1 MKKSYMDSDN
11 ILTEGWL
18 KKIADFFKNAE
29 PGIKKYYKNPDKK
42 PKIKKG
48 LQTAVDNL
56 NNALV
61 DFDRQTAKVLG
72 IKPGKL
78 QKFKPEDFLQK

>member
-1 MKKSYMDSDN
+1 MKKSYMDSSN

-29 PGIKKYYKNPDKK
+29 PGIKKYYKNPEKK

-48 LQTAVDNL
+48 LQIAVDDL
-56 NNALV
+56 NKAL
-61 DFDRQTAKVLG
+61 DKFDKSTAKVLG

-78 QKFKPEDFLQK
+78 QKFSPEDFLQR